1 MVSIIPSYITR
12 WRDSIIPNVD
22 TSAPSNVNC
31 ANSIKRL
38 MSWPES
44 VIGQWACMHLWSKTS
59 YNLKSSFFYT
69 QVHGQFKALKR
80 QHSFWTNLNHL
91 VHVVLPP
98 PSCFWW
104 PFVLKMQSLAHKWGD
119 VWHAKPIKMSQ
130 NAAASGKGEHCAQPK
145 LSSPMMVGA
154 GATTIRY

>member
-1 MVSIIPSYITR
+1 MQILQGKFDEQCLHLQSGPSQGGGRSANPISTR
-12 WRDSIIPNVD
+12 GD
-22 TSAPSNVNC
+22 TLSPPSTTC
-31 ANSIKRL
+31 PPPDF
-38 MSWPES
+38 WPLLHA
-44 VIGQWACMHLWSKTS
+44 W
-59 YNLKSSFFYT
+59 

-80 QHSFWTNLNHL
+80 IHSFWTNLNHL

-154 GATTIRY
+154 GATARRY